1 MKKISVFLVCLMLVS
16 SFSYAVPS
24 KVNENAMIHSGVK
37 MFAIRDLADEMN
49 LNLKWD
55 NHKKTL
61 SIIYED
67 KNLEIRPG
75 QTIAML
81 SGKKINLD
89 HPVVS
94 KNGRIYVSEMVLKDV
109 LGLTINYDEGKANVK
124 LESKKD
130 IIDTA
135 LASGEFTTLA
145 AALQSAGLID
155 TLKGTGPFTVF
166 APTDAAFN
174 KLPSGTVE
182 ELLKPENKDLLT
194 NILKYHVSDK
204 KMMAK
209 DITSMTSITMLN
221 GETANIE
228 VKGNK
233 VSIDGADIIITDI
246 ETSNGIIHVIDTI
259 MVPGVDIKPPALM
272 DKKEISTADKDII
285 DTAIADGNFKT
296 FITAVEAAG
305 LKDTLKAAGPF
316 TVFVPSDKAFA
327 KLPKGTLED
336 LLKPENK
343 DKLIDILKYHVA
355 DKKLMATDVSSMS
368 SLQMLNGKTAEISIK
383 NKKIDIDGAN
393 ISSTDIMAS
402 NGVIHVIDDLM
413 MP

>member
-24 KVNENAMIHSGVK
+24 NINENAMIHSGVK

-135 LASGEFTTLA
+135 LAAGEFTTLA

-166 APTDAAFN
+166 APTDKAFN

-209 DITSMTSITMLN
+209 DVIAMTSMTMLN

-233 VSIDGADIIITDI
+233 VTIDGADIIITDI

-259 MVPGVDIKPPALM
+259 MVPGVDIKPPSLM
-272 DKKEISTADKDII
+272 DKKEIPTADKDII

-296 FITAVEAAG
+296 FIAAVEAAG
-305 LKDTLKAAGPF
+305 LKDALKSAGPF

-368 SLQMLNGKTAEISIK
+368 SLQMLNGKTADISIK

>member
-1 MKKISVFLVCLMLVS
+1 M
-16 SFSYAVPS
+16 
-24 KVNENAMIHSGVK
+24 
-37 MFAIRDLADEMN
+37 
-49 LNLKWD
+49 
-55 NHKKTL
+55 
-61 SIIYED
+61 
-67 KNLEIRPG
+67 
-75 QTIAML
+75 
-81 SGKKINLD
+81 
-89 HPVVS
+89 
-94 KNGRIYVSEMVLKDV
+94 
-109 LGLTINYDEGKANVK
+109 
-124 LESKKD
+124 
-130 IIDTA
+130 
-135 LASGEFTTLA
+135 
-145 AALQSAGLID
+145 
-155 TLKGTGPFTVF
+155 
-166 APTDAAFN
+166 
-174 KLPSGTVE
+174 E

-209 DITSMTSITMLN
+209 DITSMTSMTMLN

-233 VSIDGADIIITDI
+233 VSIDGSDIIITDI

-368 SLQMLNGKTAEISIK
+368 SLQMLNGKTVEISIK

>member
-89 HPVVS
+89 YPVVS

-135 LASGEFTTLA
+135 LAAGEFTTLA

-166 APTDAAFN
+166 APTDKAFN

-209 DITSMTSITMLN
+209 DVIAMTSMTMLN

-233 VSIDGADIIITDI
+233 VTIDGADIIITDI

-259 MVPGVDIKPPALM
+259 MVPGVDIKPPSLM
-272 DKKEISTADKDII
+272 DKKEIPTADKDII

-296 FITAVEAAG
+296 FIAAVEAAG

-368 SLQMLNGKTAEISIK
+368 SLQMLNGKTADISIK

>member
-24 KVNENAMIHSGVK
+24 NENAMIHSGVK

-135 LASGEFTTLA
+135 LAAGEFTTLA

-166 APTDAAFN
+166 APTDKAFN

-209 DITSMTSITMLN
+209 DVIAMTSMTMLN

-233 VSIDGADIIITDI
+233 VTIDGADIIITDI

-259 MVPGVDIKPPALM
+259 MVPGVDIKPPSLM
-272 DKKEISTADKDII
+272 DKKEIPTADKDII

-296 FITAVEAAG
+296 FIAAVEAAG

-368 SLQMLNGKTAEISIK
+368 SIQMLNGKTADISIK

>member
-135 LASGEFTTLA
+135 LAAGEFTTLA

-182 ELLKPENKDLLT
+182 ELLKPENKALLT

-209 DITSMTSITMLN
+209 DVIAMTSITMLN

-259 MVPGVDIKPPALM
+259 MVPGVDIKPPSLM

-296 FITAVEAAG
+296 FIAAVEAAG
-305 LKDTLKAAGPF
+305 LKDALKAAGPF

-343 DKLIDILKYHVA
+343 DKLIDILKYHVV

-368 SLQMLNGKTAEISIK
+368 TLQMLNGKTADISIK